1 MKTDG
6 YDATSAPSIRRV
18 GASLSGL
25 ARAASFSVRPM
36 SRVGPPLT
44 SSVGAPGR
52 DANELSAR
60 SATLP
65 SSGFVSYLVRFGSIE
80 DVYESPAR
88 SVSAVSAIGISDLH
102 TPLVPIV
109 PDSPKYEKH

>member
-1 MKTDG
+1 
-6 YDATSAPSIRRV
+6 
-18 GASLSGL
+18 
-25 ARAASFSVRPM
+25 M

-65 SSGFVSYLVRFGSIE
+65 SSGFVSYLVRFGSIQ

-88 SVSAVSAIGISDLH
+88 SVSASFSDWHQRHFILNRFPASF
-102 TPLVPIV
+102 TLQNTKSTQAGPFTAESNNKVNR
-109 PDSPKYEKH
+109 